1 MRLVSRRTALTSLV
15 AAGGAL
21 AAHRAFAKPRE
32 FPLDPV
38 RIEVEARE
46 TTHFQPTAEAIRF
59 GKLEFRGGL
68 VLTSSYPGFGGIS
81 GFALQRDGRRFLA
94 VTDAG
99 LLLDGELATD
109 GDRPTGL
116 ANVRACALKDDRG
129 RPLAL
134 QGREDAESL
143 TLSPRGVFVGLE
155 TMNEIWL
162 YPADPMGQIGMR
174 IDVPPGVKALR
185 FNLGLESL
193 AYAAEGP
200 LAGTLIAIGEEG
212 ASKSADLPGFLIG
225 GPTPGTFTIAKSG
238 PFNGTDA
245 CVGPDGVL
253 YLLERH
259 FSFST
264 GVLMQVRRFS
274 LSDVKPGAR
283 LSGEILFTADMA
295 YEIDN
300 MEGLAV
306 TRNAAGEILLT
317 MISDDNFS
325 ALQRNVLLRFAV
337 VG

>member
-1 MRLVSRRTALTSLV
+1 MRPVSRRAALTTLV

-21 AAHRAFAKPRE
+21 ATRAAFSKPRE

-38 RIEVEARE
+38 RIDVDARPI
-46 TTHFQPTAEAIRF
+46 THFQVAGDATRF
-59 GKLEFRGGL
+59 GKLAFRGGL
-68 VLTSSYPGFGGIS
+68 VLTSPYAGFGGIS
-81 GFALQRDGRRFLA
+81 GFALDPDGRRFLA

-99 LLLDGELATD
+99 LMLDGELLSD

-116 ANVRACALKDDRG
+116 TKVRAAALKDDRG

-155 TMNEIWL
+155 TINEVWL
-162 YPADPMGQIGMR
+162 YPADPLGEIGMR
-174 IDVPPGVKALR
+174 MEVPPGVKALR

-193 AYAAEGP
+193 AYAADGP
-200 LAGTLIAIGEEG
+200 LAGTLIAVGEEG

-238 PFNGTDA
+238 PFNGTDT
-245 CVGPDGVL
+245 CVGPDGRL

-264 GVLMQVRRFS
+264 GVLMQVRRFP

-283 LSGEILFTADMA
+283 LSGEILFTADMG

-306 TRNAAGEILLT
+306 TRNAAGAILLT

-325 ALQRNVLLRFAV
+325 PLQRTILLRFAV
-337 VG
+337 ID

>member
-1 MRLVSRRTALTSLV
+1 D
-15 AAGGAL
+15 AAG
-21 AAHRAFAKPRE
+21 K
-32 FPLDPV
+32 
-38 RIEVEARE
+38 
-46 TTHFQPTAEAIRF
+46 
-59 GKLEFRGGL
+59 
-68 VLTSSYPGFGGIS
+68 
-81 GFALQRDGRRFLA
+81 RFLA

-99 LLLDGELATD
+99 LLLDGELLTE

-116 ANVRACALKDDRG
+116 GHVRAAALKDDRG
-129 RPLAL
+129 RPLVL

-143 TLSPRGVFVGLE
+143 AVSPRGVFIGLE
-155 TMNEIWL
+155 TINEIWL
-162 YPADPMGQIGMR
+162 YPADPLGEIGMR
-174 IDVPPGVKALR
+174 MEVPPGVKALR
-185 FNLGLESL
+185 FNVGLESL

-245 CVGPDGVL
+245 CIGPDGML

-259 FSFST
+259 FSLTT
-264 GVLMQVRRFS
+264 GVLMQVRRFPV
-274 LSDVKPGAR
+274 SDVKPGAR
-283 LSGEILFTADMA
+283 LSGEILFTADMG

-306 TRNAAGEILLT
+306 TRNASGAILLT

-325 ALQRNVLLRFAV
+325 PLQRTILLRFAV
-337 VG
+337 VD